1 MRIFENGK
9 IQHEINKYGLCSVVL
24 GFFGKDPIV
33 NIEPVGLVHLQN
45 GRRSGEMR

>member
-1 MRIFENGK
+1 MRSFENGK
-9 IQHEINKYGLCSVVL
+9 MQPIKYGLCSVVL